1 MDRVMGIILAY
12 SDRAAMRELTKVR
25 TLASLPVAG
34 KYRIIDFLLSGFVNS
49 GIYDISVITNNNY
62 HSLMDHLES
71 GKNWDLMRKTGG
83 LRLLTPLSRA
93 DYFTGEY
100 KGTLDALN
108 RNLYSIKKSD
118 AEYIILSGSSIVCNL
133 DYGEVMEEH
142 IKSKADLT
150 ALYTRSL
157 NGGKTVPRG
166 VGVLKT
172 NKDGRI
178 YDLYINEDDVKL
190 QDVNWCLEI
199 FIMKKSLLETLVA
212 DAVSVGMTD
221 FYMDV
226 VKRLA
231 ATLNMKGIEVTEQFF
246 EISDVKGY
254 MRANMNFLNEEYRRK
269 AFKRPVFTKI
279 KDSVPTLYREGCYV
293 SNSLISD
300 GCKIEGTV
308 INSILSRGV
317 RVEQGA
323 FVTDSIIM
331 QNTDIKQGANVRYV
345 ISDKNV
351 IIREGREVTGHE
363 KYPVLI
369 EKSTIV

>member
-1 MDRVMGIILAY
+1 M
-12 SDRAAMRELTKVR
+12 
-25 TLASLPVAG
+25 
-34 KYRIIDFLLSGFVNS
+34 
-49 GIYDISVITNNNY
+49 
-62 HSLMDHLES
+62 
-71 GKNWDLMRKTGG
+71 
-83 LRLLTPLSRA
+83 
-93 DYFTGEY
+93 
-100 KGTLDALN
+100 
-108 RNLYSIKKSD
+108 
-118 AEYIILSGSSIVCNL
+118 
-133 DYGEVMEEH
+133 
-142 IKSKADLT
+142 
-150 ALYTRSL
+150 
-157 NGGKTVPRG
+157 
-166 VGVLKT
+166 
-172 NKDGRI
+172 NKDFRI

-226 VKRLA
+226 VKRLS
-231 ATLNMKGIEVTEQFF
+231 ATLKMQGLEVTEQFF

-254 MRANMNFLNEEYRRK
+254 MRANMNFLDEDYRKK
-269 AFKRPVFTKI
+269 AFKNAIYTKI
-279 KDSVPTLYREGCYV
+279 KDSVPTLYKEGCYV
-293 SNSLISD
+293 ENCLISD

-331 QNTDIKQGANVRYV
+331 QNTDIKAGANIRYV